1 MRQETQCKTAEI
13 RGRIRMQKLKKIGG
27 IAIVLLIVAGGFMIY
42 HYFQT
47 WPLRF
52 RSDLNAF
59 FGSGNWE
66 QVSSET
72 KESMIYTVYHSSSD
86 GLRSGERAGK
96 FHEWNL
102 VFRNRYGEEEL
113 WTISDHTM
121 KINHSDHMFLS
132 SERYSAREAL
142 TLELMDL
149 SLYAVG
155 DQVKRELLAEILTEQ
170 ELECLNVY
178 ISYRDG
184 NPPPKFYSRL
194 RQEDWFTVN
203 QLSAADYLETDL
215 YDFYLEIQAYDYKVE
230 KLSAEEQSH
239 LMGSLGRIE
248 GILRNAYGE
257 YADYEIYLGEG
268 YRAEFS
274 GNRADAG
281 MSF

>member
-1 MRQETQCKTAEI
+1 
-13 RGRIRMQKLKKIGG
+13 MQKVKKIGG

-52 RSDLNAF
+52 RSDLDAF

-102 VFRNRYGEEEL
+102 VFRNRYGEQEL

-132 SERYSAREAL
+132 SERGTDFSVPFSINLHLR
-142 TLELMDL
+142 LEVMF
-149 SLYAVG
+149 SHNFSHETEPVE
-155 DQVKRELLAEILTEQ
+155 RILE
-170 ELECLNVY
+170 
-178 ISYRDG
+178 
-184 NPPPKFYSRL
+184 
-194 RQEDWFTVN
+194 
-203 QLSAADYLETDL
+203 
-215 YDFYLEIQAYDYKVE
+215 
-230 KLSAEEQSH
+230 
-239 LMGSLGRIE
+239 
-248 GILRNAYGE
+248 
-257 YADYEIYLGEG
+257 
-268 YRAEFS
+268 
-274 GNRADAG
+274 
-281 MSF
+281 